1 MELLTV
7 NEALKV
13 LRISRQSLYKLISE
27 KKITVTK
34 IGGRTLIDMK
44 DIEEYVERSK
54 IKAE

>member
-13 LRISRQSLYKLISE
+13 LRISRQSLYKLIAD

-34 IGGRTLIDMK
+34 IGGRTLLDMK

-54 IKAE
+54 IKAR